1 MREGI
6 RPVGIGLVLGMLS
19 LFFGIF
25 WAIYLVAGHE
35 QIHKTL
41 EQSKRP
47 AMEEKIS
54 PPETQ
59 DGHSHNHSRADE
71 AAVGS
76 EGQMPTH
83 EDPAIGEAHEMLTRG
98 HIHEMGLGML
108 AIAISV
114 VLSMLFIP
122 DWLKTIAS
130 ACAGVGGLF
139 YPVAWIVMGFRA
151 PAIGMEAADK
161 SVMPIAG
168 FGIALVLI
176 GLAITFFG
184 TLKTVLTRR

>member
-25 WAIYLVAGHE
+25 WAIYLIAGHE

-41 EQSKRP
+41 EHGKKPMIEEMASSP
-47 AMEEKIS
+47 ATES
-54 PPETQ
+54 
-59 DGHSHNHSRADE
+59 GHSHNHNQRTVSGE
-71 AAVGS
+71 AAAPMQG
-76 EGQMPTH
+76 H
-83 EDPAIGEAHEMLTRG
+83 EDPVIGEAHGMLTRG
-98 HIHEMGLGML
+98 HIHEMGLGIL
-108 AIAISV
+108 AITISV
-114 VLSMLFIP
+114 VLSMLLIP

-130 ACAGVGGLF
+130 ACMGVGGLF
-139 YPVAWIVMGFRA
+139 YPVAWIVMGYRT

-176 GLAITFFG
+176 GLVITLFG
-184 TLKTVLTRR
+184 TLRTVFTRR

>member
-6 RPVGIGLVLGMLS
+6 RPVGIGLVLGMVS

-41 EQSKRP
+41 EQSKGP
-47 AMEEKIS
+47 AMQEKIS
-54 PPETQ
+54 PPAPQT
-59 DGHSHNHSRADE
+59 GHSHSHAHASE
-71 AAVGS
+71 AEPDGPMQA
-76 EGQMPTH
+76 H
-83 EDPAIGEAHEMLTRG
+83 EDPAIGEAHGMLTRG
-98 HIHEMGLGML
+98 HIHEMGLGIL
-108 AIAISV
+108 AITISI
-114 VLSMLFIP
+114 VLSMLLIP
-122 DWLKTIAS
+122 DWLKTVAS

-139 YPVAWIVMGFRA
+139 YPVAWIVMGYRT